1 MKKAEKVTRAEL
13 LELIDGYCSGIDEK
27 GLACVLEMARC
38 CWKEAKRKEATA
50 EAAAA
55 IRADRG
61 KILYL
66 FSASGSSADQG
77 E

>member
-1 MKKAEKVTRAEL
+1 MKRALRAEIL
-13 LELIDGYCSGIDEK
+13 QLIDEYCSGIDEN
-27 GLACVLEMARC
+27 GLLCVLEMARA

-55 IRADRG
+55 IRADNG

-66 FSASGSSADQG
+66 FGSDQG
-77 E
+77 RR